1 MRDLSSIGGIGNH
14 HYLAEV
20 AGGSGKRGNRTLWG
34 ETHLQW
40 NGTGCRE
47 DGEREKASEKHFDG
61 RCFGFHDHRPAEEN
75 GCDVPD
81 MNPINTVIQH
91 ALRLCDEAAAAE
103 RPTCFKVKP
112 SSYWANEL
120 KHVDTIYDRLTKEEI
135 AEWREAFELFSAP
148 EGRRSALE
156 HWLKHELQD
165 TAWML
170 DGAVGQALLRQAEAE
185 ADSRHAPTQL
195 GRSLLII
202 HARRQAKR
210 APAGAASADYE
221 HTGVSVQYPGSESCH
236 SAYPWG
242 LPRPPAILCCDRL
255 LAPRFRRGG

>member
-1 MRDLSSIGGIGNH
+1 MAHLARPLST
-14 HYLAEV
+14 LC
-20 AGGSGKRGNRTLWG
+20 RGWPC
-34 ETHLQW
+34 E
-40 NGTGCRE
+40 GTRSQI
-47 DGEREKASEKHFDG
+47 DGRVVCAREKDLIVGQIRTVVVFVRQPHNEAEK
-61 RCFGFHDHRPAEEN
+61 EN

-81 MNPINTVIQH
+81 MNPINTVTQH

-103 RPTCFKVKP
+103 RPTCFKVRP
-112 SSYWANEL
+112 SSHWANEL
-120 KHVDTIYDRLTKEEI
+120 KHVDTIYDQLTKEEI

-170 DGAVGQALLRQAEAE
+170 DGAVGQALLIQAEAE

-202 HARRQAKR
+202 RARRQAKR
-210 APAGAASADYE
+210 APASAASADYE

-255 LAPRFRRGG
+255 LAPRFWRGG